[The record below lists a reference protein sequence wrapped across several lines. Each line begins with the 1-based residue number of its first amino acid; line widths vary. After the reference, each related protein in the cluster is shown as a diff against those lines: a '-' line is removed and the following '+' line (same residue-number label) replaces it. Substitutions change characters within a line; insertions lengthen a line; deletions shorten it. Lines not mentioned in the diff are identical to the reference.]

1 MSAITSITAFLGVFC
16 TFFLPPAYTLP
27 FLGRMVLYLEIFFS
41 LSQHYFTQNSTATT
55 SEKQK
60 SMWYSIS
67 HTPFVF
73 LQDTAHNRSEYYHI
87 CIITK
92 HINPPVKLSSSD
104 SEVIPHGIRHRLPRL
119 KLPNLRQR
127 EGPSSSLCHGQHTD
141 MVFIWQA
148 LHFQKI
154 EHPPATSPKQ
164 PNHKALPLNPINFPN
179 TDYKA
184 LITYNGDKVREERNF
199 DSSWQ
204 VPNHRSSSE
213 IHNSHL
219 TH

>member
-1 MSAITSITAFLGVFC
+1 
-16 TFFLPPAYTLP
+16 
-27 FLGRMVLYLEIFFS
+27 
-41 LSQHYFTQNSTATT
+41 
-55 SEKQK
+55 
-60 SMWYSIS
+60 MWYSIS
-67 HTPFVF
+67 HTFVF
-73 LQDTAHNRSEYYHI
+73 LQDTAHNRSKYYHI

-92 HINPPVKLSSSD
+92 HINPPVKPSSD
-104 SEVIPHGIRHRLPRL
+104 SEVIPHSVRHSLPRL

-127 EGPSSSLCHGQHTD
+127 EGPSSSSCCGEHTD

-154 EHPPATSPKQ
+154 EYPPATSPKQ

-184 LITYNGDKVREERNF
+184 LITYNGDKVREEGNF

>member
-1 MSAITSITAFLGVFC
+1 MKASTVYSLQKLSKDRTALLWQGKISVEKKVIINFPVMSAITSITAFLGVFC

-67 HTPFVF
+67 HTSFVF

-127 EGPSSSLCHGQHTD
+127 EGRLPLRAMESIQTWFSSGRHYTFRRLSILQPLVQSSLTIKHYLST
-141 MVFIWQA
+141 
-148 LHFQKI
+148 
-154 EHPPATSPKQ
+154 P
-164 PNHKALPLNPINFPN
+164 
-179 TDYKA
+179 
-184 LITYNGDKVREERNF
+184 
-199 DSSWQ
+199 
-204 VPNHRSSSE
+204 
-213 IHNSHL
+213 
-219 TH
+219 